1 MFGRKDVHQYQLQ
14 RLFAPWLLGHH
25 DEGGCVMKAYAYF
38 RVVGK
43 QLGFGLALFLFS
55 MCFAFSAS
63 AQGSGGVLQALCSSS
78 LSNLMTLDF
87 SPGLLLLDVQPTQI
101 TSPGF
106 SVSCTTPSDLSAT
119 VTNLQGSGNLSC
131 LINTQTSGSM
141 LWNWSDGTQSEVTWN
156 SIQVGPLDVPAVQRV
171 FVLTGTVQ
179 SGKFEGDTMVISYN
193 DIPNLNYLDCLTSG
207 LTGITGLGTATFTT
221 VPPL

>member
-1 MFGRKDVHQYQLQ
+1 
-14 RLFAPWLLGHH
+14 
-25 DEGGCVMKAYAYF
+25 MKANAYC
-38 RVVGK
+38 RMVGK
-43 QLGFGLALFLFS
+43 QLGFGLAVFLFS
-55 MCFAFSAS
+55 LCFAFSAS

-78 LSNLMTLDF
+78 LTNLMTLNF

-106 SVSCTTPSDLSAT
+106 SVSCTTPSGLSANI
-119 VTNLQGSGNLSC
+119 TNLQGSGDLSC

-141 LWNWSDGTQSEVTWN
+141 LWNWSDTTQSVVTWN

-179 SGKFEGDTMVISYN
+179 SGKFAGDTMVISYN
-193 DIPNLNYLDCLTSG
+193 DIPNLNYLNCLPPPLGNGMGLTS
-207 LTGITGLGTATFTT
+207 ITGLGTATFTT
-221 VPPL
+221 VPQP